1 MDRRRKVNNMDR
13 ESRPTD
19 ALQIGE
25 NRLARLETII
35 QNHRRQ
41 FYPSGRALK
50 QIRDERLYRD
60 LLFDNFDAY
69 VRQRWDMHRSHAY
82 RLIQAATV
90 VDNLSPIGDG
100 IVPQN
105 ESQARVLAR
114 ENKAE
119 QRRLWRGFI
128 SSGMALNAANIRKFI
143 RSQKKTGAAKK
154 PKTAQLIEIVSA
166 GYKAAVMAMLDQIRR
181 AKNDAWQTTSKPAA
195 LFWLKVMKEHI
206 LTHDEKR

>member
-1 MDRRRKVNNMDR
+1 MDRRRQANNMDR
-13 ESRPTD
+13 KSLPM
-19 ALQIGE
+19 GE

-35 QNHRRQ
+35 ENHRRQ
-41 FYPSGRALK
+41 FYSSGRALK

-60 LLFDNFDAY
+60 LLFDNFEAY

-82 RLIQAATV
+82 RLIQAAAV
-90 VDNLSPIGDG
+90 VDNLLPIGDG

-114 ENKAE
+114 ENKDE

-143 RSQKKTGAAKK
+143 RSQKKTGPAKK
-154 PKTAQLIEIVSA
+154 PKSVQLVEIVSA
-166 GYKAAVMAMLDQIRR
+166 GYKAAVMAMLDQIRW

>member
-1 MDRRRKVNNMDR
+1 MDR
-13 ESRPTD
+13 ESLPM
-19 ALQIGE
+19 GE

-35 QNHRRQ
+35 ENHRRQ
-41 FYPSGRALK
+41 FYSSGRALK

-60 LLFDNFDAY
+60 LLFDNFEAY

-82 RLIQAATV
+82 RLIQAAAV
-90 VDNLSPIGDG
+90 VDNLLPIGDG

-114 ENKAE
+114 ENKDE

-143 RSQKKTGAAKK
+143 RSQKKTGPANK
-154 PKTAQLIEIVSA
+154 PKSVQLVEIVSA
-166 GYKAAVMAMLDQIRR
+166 GYKAAVMAMLDQIRW

>member
-1 MDRRRKVNNMDR
+1 MTRER
-13 ESRPTD
+13 ESRPT
-19 ALQIGE
+19 GE
-25 NRLARLETII
+25 NRLAQLETII
-35 QNHRRQ
+35 QDHRRQ

-69 VRQRWDMHRSHAY
+69 VRQRWDMNRSYAH

-90 VDNLSPIGDG
+90 MENLSPIGDG
-100 IVPQN
+100 ILPQN

-128 SSGMALNAANIRKFI
+128 SSGLALNAANIGKFI
-143 RSQKKTGAAKK
+143 RSQKKALPAKE
-154 PKTAQLIEIVSA
+154 PKTTQLVEIIGA

-206 LTHDEKR
+206 LTPDEKR

>member
-1 MDRRRKVNNMDR
+1 MKQDR

-19 ALQIGE
+19 ALQMGGK
-25 NRLARLETII
+25 RLAHLEKII

-60 LLFDNFDAY
+60 LLFDNFEAY
-69 VRQRWDMHRSHAY
+69 VRQRWDMHRSQAY
-82 RLIQAATV
+82 RLIQAAAV
-90 VDNLSPIGDG
+90 VDNLLPIGDG
-100 IVPQN
+100 ILPQN

-114 ENKAE
+114 LSKDE

-128 SSGMALNAANIRKFI
+128 SCGMALNAANIGKFI
-143 RSQKKTGAAKK
+143 RTQKKAPAAKK
-154 PKTAQLIEIVSA
+154 SKTAQLVEIIGA
-166 GYKAAVMAMLDQIRR
+166 GYKAAVMAMLEQIRR

-206 LTHDEKR
+206 LTPDEKR

>member
-1 MDRRRKVNNMDR
+1 MDR
-13 ESRPTD
+13 ESPPTD
-19 ALQIGE
+19 ALPMGE

-35 QNHRRQ
+35 ENHRRQ
-41 FYPSGRALK
+41 FYSSGRALK

-82 RLIQAATV
+82 RLIQAAAV
-90 VDNLSPIGDG
+90 VDNLLPIGDDG

-114 ENKAE
+114 LSKND

-128 SSGMALNAANIRKFI
+128 SSGMALNAANIGKFI
-143 RSQKKTGAAKK
+143 RSQKKTEPAKK
-154 PKTAQLIEIVSA
+154 PKTAQLIEIVGA
-166 GYKAAVMAMLDQIRR
+166 GYKAAVMAMLEQIRR
-181 AKNDAWQTTSKPAA
+181 AKTDAWQTTSKPAA

-206 LTHDEKR
+206 LAHDEKR